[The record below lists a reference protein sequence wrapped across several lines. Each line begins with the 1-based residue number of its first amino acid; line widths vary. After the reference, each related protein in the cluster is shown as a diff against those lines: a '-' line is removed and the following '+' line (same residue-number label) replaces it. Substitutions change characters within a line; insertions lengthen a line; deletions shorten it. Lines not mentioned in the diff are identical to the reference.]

1 MFEHPASRFWT
12 YTHAN
17 LRGLPE
23 AAVCHGSNQA
33 RLGSGKRGC
42 GRAASSAGARG
53 MDLPLRPM
61 YTEGSSYQSIRSGI
75 QSPGVCFDRRGT
87 FLAISYRTG
96 FLIAPAL
103 Y

>member
-1 MFEHPASRFWT
+1 MFEHPASCFPT

-23 AAVCHGSNQA
+23 AAVCHISNQA
-33 RLGSGKRGC
+33 RLGTRKC
-42 GRAASSAGARG
+42 DTGRAASSAGARG

-61 YTEGSSYQSIRSGI
+61 YTEGSSYQGVRSGI
-75 QSPGVCFDRRGT
+75 QSPGVHFDRRGT